1 MGNLQVL
8 LLAWKMGASRMGYFS
23 RHEFTTGLK
32 LLNATSLD
40 KLRKV
45 EYSRVTPLVFLHSV
59 HHTCFGLLFPDRAP
73 IWEGT
78 MRDAR

>member
-1 MGNLQVL
+1 MQVL

-23 RHEFTTGLK
+23 KQEFTTGIK

-45 EYSRVTPLVFLHSV
+45 NS
-59 HHTCFGLLFPDRAP
+59 AP
-73 IWEGT
+73 WT
-78 MRDAR
+78 TSPCR